1 MVQVDLITG
10 FLGAGKTTFLRRYVR
25 YLVEQGHNVCILE
38 NDFGAVNVDAML
50 VQDLL
55 GDRCDLETI
64 SGGCDCDTHQRRM
77 RTKLIAMAMRGFD
90 RVVVEPS
97 GIFDVDEFFDVL
109 RDDPLDRWYR
119 IGNVIAIVDAML
131 PEALSPQAEYLLA
144 SETANAGRVLL
155 SRAPQAGPEQCR
167 AAIAHLDR
175 ALEACKC
182 SRRFAPHE
190 ILTRDWAALTDADL
204 AQIAA
209 CGMRQASCEKLHF
222 DEHKGL
228 RLPVL
233 SGTAPHGGATAAGS
247 CPAVRG
253 PGLRAGAAGQG
264 VCPHAGR
271 LAGAERHRRRADTG
285 PHPAGAGCAHR
296 HRRGAG
302 QGKNRNAASPLS
314 FNERCKTGAKKENR
328 IMKKNPQ
335 MPSARRILGMV
346 VGIVIIGLGIALFK
360 QSHLGNDSISA
371 LNMRLAE
378 MLGISLGVQN
388 LCTNILFF
396 ALQFWFGR
404 KYIGLG
410 TFVNGICIGYIVT
423 AFYDPIHAHFGDAPS
438 LAVQLAWV
446 IAAVLVT
453 ALGASLYQTAD
464 LGIAPYDYLSLG
476 LRDYTPC
483 PYFGCRIFT
492 DALSALLCWLLGGLV
507 GLGTLICAFCLGP
520 FIQFFDRTFSQKV
533 LQYKPNN

>member
-175 ALEACKC
+175 ALEACHC
-182 SRRFAPHE
+182 ARRFAADTDALCKPW
-190 ILTRDWAALTDADL
+190 DALTDADMQRL
-204 AQIAA
+204 DS
-209 CGMRQASCEKLHF
+209 CGHCQASYVKLHF
-222 DEHKGL
+222 DEHKAFTSLYIMELHLTLPQLQDAARALFADPACGHIL
-228 RLPVL
+228 RIKGFLQTVDGWCELNATRDTMHVEAIPDGQEVL
-233 SGTAPHGGATAAGS
+233 
-247 CPAVRG
+247 
-253 PGLRAGAAGQG
+253 
-264 VCPHAGR
+264 
-271 LAGAERHRRRADTG
+271 
-285 PHPAGAGCAHR
+285 
-296 HRRGAG
+296 
-302 QGKNRNAASPLS
+302 
-314 FNERCKTGAKKENR
+314 
-328 IMKKNPQ
+328 I
-335 MPSARRILGMV
+335 
-346 VGIVIIGLGIALFK
+346 IIGEEL
-360 QSHLGNDSISA
+360 DRSA
-371 LNMRLAE
+371 IEAH
-378 MLGISLGVQN
+378 
-388 LCTNILFF
+388 
-396 ALQFWFGR
+396 
-404 KYIGLG
+404 IG
-410 TFVNGICIGYIVT
+410 
-423 AFYDPIHAHFGDAPS
+423 
-438 LAVQLAWV
+438 QK
-446 IAAVLVT
+446 
-453 ALGASLYQTAD
+453 TAD
-464 LGIAPYDYLSLG
+464 
-476 LRDYTPC
+476 
-483 PYFGCRIFT
+483 
-492 DALSALLCWLLGGLV
+492 
-507 GLGTLICAFCLGP
+507 
-520 FIQFFDRTFSQKV
+520 QE
-533 LQYKPNN
+533 